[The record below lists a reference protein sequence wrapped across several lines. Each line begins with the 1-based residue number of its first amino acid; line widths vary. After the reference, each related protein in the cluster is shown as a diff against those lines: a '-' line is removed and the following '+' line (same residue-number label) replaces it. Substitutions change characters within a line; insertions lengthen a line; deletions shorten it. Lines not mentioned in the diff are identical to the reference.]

1 MHEKSMLQIL
11 IRHGESLSNREGR
24 VQGQAD
30 IKLSDTGRQQATA
43 VASWCKS
50 QSFHKKSC
58 ELWSSPLC
66 RARETADV
74 IGTAI
79 GLSAQIEDKLVELN
93 AGVFQGHLW
102 DDLADRFPEDVA
114 QWRSGDVDFQI
125 PGGESRRQLAER
137 GRHALQS
144 LSCRPVDSMVIVA
157 HGGVLTAAL
166 GLLVGRE
173 HPLLANVVERP
184 FTRLPALGNCSVSQL
199 KWPGPELLSFNQM
212 DHLG

>member
-30 IKLSDTGRQQATA
+30 VKLSDTGRQQATA

-212 DHLG
+212 DHLD

>member
-1 MHEKSMLQIL
+1 MLQIL

-30 IKLSDTGRQQATA
+30 VKLSDTGRQQAAA
-43 VASWCKS
+43 VASWCQS
-50 QSFHKKSC
+50 QSFQNQSC

-66 RARETADV
+66 RARETAEE
-74 IGTAI
+74 IGKVT
-79 GLSAQIEDKLVELN
+79 GLAVQVADELVELN

-114 QWRSGDVDFQI
+114 RWRSGDVDFQI

-137 GRHALQS
+137 GRNVLQS
-144 LSCRPVDSMVIVA
+144 LSSRSVNSMIVVA

-166 GLLVGRE
+166 GLLVGRD
-173 HPLLANVVERP
+173 HPLLAEVAERP

-199 KWPGPELLSFNQM
+199 KWPGPALLSFNET

>member
-1 MHEKSMLQIL
+1 MLQIL

-30 IKLSDTGRQQATA
+30 VKLSDAGRQQATA

>member
-1 MHEKSMLQIL
+1 MLQIL

-30 IKLSDTGRQQATA
+30 VKLSDTGRQQATA

-79 GLSAQIEDKLVELN
+79 GLSAKIEDKLVELN

-199 KWPGPELLSFNQM
+199 KWPGPELLSFNHM
-212 DHLG
+212 DHLD